1 MKKLFLLPV
10 LVFAMACGGGSSS
23 KTEEPKKE
31 EAKTDDLSKNPDYQK
46 GLELIAN
53 NDCFTCH
60 QIDDKLNGPPYREVA
75 NKYASYPDTIVTHL
89 ANKVLTGGNGVWGEV
104 MMTPHPSLS
113 QADAK
118 EIQQYIMLLK
128 KSL

>member
-10 LVFAMACGGGSSS
+10 LFLVMACGGGSSS

-31 EAKTDDLSKNPDYQK
+31 EAKSDDLSKNPDYQK
-46 GLELIAN
+46 GLELVSK

-75 NKYASYPDTIVTHL
+75 NKYAGMPDTIVTHL
-89 ANKVLTGGNGVWGEV
+89 AHKVISGGSGVWGEI
-104 MMTPHPSLS
+104 MMTPHPALS
-113 QADAK
+113 EADAEAIVK
-118 EIQQYIMLLK
+118 YILLLK
-128 KSL
+128 K

>member
-10 LVFAMACGGGSSS
+10 LILAVACNNSSDNAK
-23 KTEEPKKE
+23 KTADTTAT
-31 EAKTDDLSKNPDYQK
+31 AKTNDLSNNPDYQK
-46 GLELIAN
+46 GLELVAK

-75 NKYASYPDTIVTHL
+75 NKYASYPDTIITHL
-89 ANKVLTGGNGVWGEV
+89 AHKVISGGNGVWGEV

-113 QADAK
+113 EADAEALVK
-118 EIQQYIMLLK
+118 YILLLK
-128 KSL
+128 K